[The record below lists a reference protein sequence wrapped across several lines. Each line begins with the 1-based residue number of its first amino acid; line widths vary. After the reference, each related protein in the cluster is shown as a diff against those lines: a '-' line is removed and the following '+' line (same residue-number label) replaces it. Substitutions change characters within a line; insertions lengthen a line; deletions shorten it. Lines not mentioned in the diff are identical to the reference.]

1 MTAPTDSA
9 APTAADHRLAARLG
23 RILSSAGLVAVLV
36 GSAGLLTT
44 QVAAAA
50 GTTYD
55 PTVTGYPQ
63 TFDQPPVGA
72 VPFGQAGDTV
82 CLPSGSGFPDGATIS
97 VTIGGVSAPLAGSV
111 RTTSATGGWT
121 SNCQTGPGG
130 PGSTSTGLIV
140 TVPTT
145 LPALANYPVTVTA
158 GSLSATYTTNYGI
171 VAACPGVT
179 GMTETTIF
187 YSGTSFPAIVGGKP
201 FTYYFTDDAAIGQG
215 SGVGD
220 PPAPSQGDLYPWIVV
235 NGVTTQLPSLD
246 VTSLTND
253 AGAAVAGETPVSPIY
268 PVDDCGG
275 SPGYSYSSSGTPTY
289 KNEAA
294 ITFTMPALTAQ
305 NNTVEI
311 CEPDGDGDGDCYTF
325 NVSGPAP
332 TLTVTKSD
340 TPGNGVAVNA
350 GQTITYDLAASDPSV
365 SSTPTGAVTVTDTIP
380 AGTTYVP
387 KSATC
392 GGLTGCTAQYD
403 STNNKVTF
411 SWPGLSSGGS
421 ANLSFKVTVNAGLA
435 GGTDINN
442 TASYTNVASTCG
454 AAATCTTNEV
464 TNPIG
469 EPDLVTSK
477 VSSPVS
483 GSTVN
488 PGQKVSYTLTFDN
501 SKGTAAA
508 SVSYTDDL
516 AGVLSDASVTTAPSA
531 SNAALTVSSV
541 STKSDS
547 FTVSGSVAAGA
558 SYTVTYTVTVDASLT
573 ADATLTNY
581 LVPTGTTPPSSCATT
596 NADCTTNPVSGISV
610 VKTASV
616 ASVSA
621 VGQKFTYTFAVT
633 NSGASSLSNIT
644 IDDSQTAPSVAANLG
659 PISCPSGSLASGAT
673 EDCTATYTVSA
684 ADLANGTIDDSATAT
699 GTPPNNTPITSAP
712 STASVKTADLVTS
725 KVSSP
730 VSGSTVNPGQKVSY
744 TLTFDNSKGTAAA
757 SVSYTDDLAGVLS
770 DASVTTAPSASNAA
784 LTVSSVSTKS
794 DSFTVS
800 GSVAAGASYTVTYT
814 VTVDASL
821 TADATLTNYLVPT
834 GTTPPSSCATT
845 NADCTTN
852 PVSGI
857 SVVKTASV
865 ASVSAVG
872 QKFTYTFA
880 VTNSG
885 ASSLSNITI
894 DDSQTAP
901 SVAANL
907 GPISCPSGSLASGA
921 TEDCTA
927 TYTVSAADLANG
939 TIDDSATATGTPPNN
954 TPITSAPST
963 ASVKTVPNTVTTPPP
978 VTAASVGTSTTTKVS
993 AASVALG
1000 RSFSDAATV
1009 SSGTSAPSGSVTFS
1023 LCGPSAAD
1031 ATCTPSPS
1039 NTVGS
1044 GPVALTAGSNDSS
1057 DAGSASV
1064 TPTTAGVYCFAAVY
1078 TPTSGS
1084 VYAGSNDNTIGTP
1097 VSSECVDVEAP
1108 HLTVVKTSV
1117 PASGSTVAPG
1127 TAVTYTLTL
1136 TNTGNGLASGV
1147 TVVDTVPV
1155 GTDYVSATC
1164 GDVPAT
1170 ECSVSEHGGMVTW
1183 TGVTV
1188 PAESGSTPGTAMLS
1202 LEVVVA
1208 SSDHT
1213 GQLITNVA
1221 QYTNEGTANCS
1232 SATCSTDLVT
1242 LTVLVPVVSSATSP
1256 PVVKAASS
1264 VPVPGATT
1272 VHTGEPWAGSR
1283 PYEVAVIVMGAGLM
1297 GLGMVLRRRQRRGVH
1312 RRS

>member
-712 STASVKTADLVTS
+712 STASVKT
-725 KVSSP
+725 
-730 VSGSTVNPGQKVSY
+730 
-744 TLTFDNSKGTAAA
+744 
-757 SVSYTDDLAGVLS
+757 
-770 DASVTTAPSASNAA
+770 
-784 LTVSSVSTKS
+784 
-794 DSFTVS
+794 
-800 GSVAAGASYTVTYT
+800 
-814 VTVDASL
+814 
-821 TADATLTNYLVPT
+821 
-834 GTTPPSSCATT
+834 
-845 NADCTTN
+845 
-852 PVSGI
+852 
-857 SVVKTASV
+857 
-865 ASVSAVG
+865 
-872 QKFTYTFA
+872 
-880 VTNSG
+880 
-885 ASSLSNITI
+885 
-894 DDSQTAP
+894 
-901 SVAANL
+901 
-907 GPISCPSGSLASGA
+907 
-921 TEDCTA
+921 
-927 TYTVSAADLANG
+927 
-939 TIDDSATATGTPPNN
+939 
-954 TPITSAPST
+954 
-963 ASVKTVPNTVTTPPP
+963 VPNTVTTPPP